1 MGSEGPFGERFSQS
15 GACTIKPWLVF
26 GTAGSTPGICC
37 TFCRGQE
44 MPHFIPRGPATPVND
59 FKESR
64 TQLDNA
70 TNLGRKSGVPGTMM
84 NCFPMLSH

>member
-1 MGSEGPFGERFSQS
+1 
-15 GACTIKPWLVF
+15 
-26 GTAGSTPGICC
+26 
-37 TFCRGQE
+37 

>member
-1 MGSEGPFGERFSQS
+1 
-15 GACTIKPWLVF
+15 
-26 GTAGSTPGICC
+26 
-37 TFCRGQE
+37 

-84 NCFPMLSH
+84 SLFSNAFPLGRNHTHSASLNRRRSAFFHSIDEKD